1 MIGWGDVYKVV
12 AAMAPLYFALGLGY
26 GSVRW
31 WGLFTA
37 DQCDAVNRLVAYFAV
52 PFFAFD
58 FAARIDPYALSYRV
72 LAADALSKLAVA
84 LALAASW
91 AAAASSSTACCIGG
105 GKRGGGGGRGFSW
118 CITGFSLATL
128 NNTLVVGVPL
138 LDAMYGKW
146 ARDLIVQISVVQT
159 IVYFPLLLL
168 AFEVRRAWGATTA
181 GAPPPPPTTTTTT
194 DDVED
199 GAAVV
204 EAATAAA
211 RQSLWP
217 LVRAVWLKVA
227 RNPNVYAGVL
237 GVAWACVTNRWHV
250 ETPSIIEGSV
260 LIMSKTGVGLSMFSM
275 GLFMALQE
283 KIIVCGAGPTVLGM
297 VLRFVAG
304 PAATAVGA
312 FALGLRGDLLR
323 LAIIQAYTHLQ
334 EIRQVFFLSPEICL
348 NSNGCMTSPH
358 DETARDEQAA
368 LPQSI
373 TTFVF
378 AKEYGLH
385 AEILS
390 TAVIFGT
397 LASLPVLIAYYI
409 VLGFIR

>member
-12 AAMAPLYFALGLGY
+12 TAMAPLYFALGLGY

-31 WGLFTA
+31 WRLFTA
-37 DQCDAVNRLVAYFAV
+37 DQCDAVNRLVACFAV

-58 FAARIDPYALSYRV
+58 FAARIDPFALSYRV

-84 LALAASW
+84 LALAAC
-91 AAAASSSTACCIGG
+91 AAAASIRCCRGSGGGG
-105 GKRGGGGGRGFSW
+105 GKRGGGGGGGFSW

-168 AFEVRRAWGATTA
+168 AFEV
-181 GAPPPPPTTTTTT
+181 
-194 DDVED
+194 
-199 GAAVV
+199 
-204 EAATAAA
+204 
-211 RQSLWP
+211 
-217 LVRAVWLKVA
+217 A

-260 LIMSKTGVGLSMFSM
+260 LIMSKTG
-275 GLFMALQE
+275 E
-283 KIIVCGAGPTVLGM
+283 KIIVCGTGLTLLGM
-297 VLRFVAG
+297 ALRFVAG

-323 LAIIQAYTHLQ
+323 LAIIQAYTH
-334 EIRQVFFLSPEICL
+334 
-348 NSNGCMTSPH
+348 
-358 DETARDEQAA
+358 
-368 LPQSI
+368 
-373 TTFVF
+373 
-378 AKEYGLH
+378 
-385 AEILS
+385 
-390 TAVIFGT
+390 
-397 LASLPVLIAYYI
+397 
-409 VLGFIR
+409 

>member
-12 AAMAPLYFALGLGY
+12 AAMAPLYLALALGY

-31 WGLFTA
+31 WKMFTP

-58 FAARIDPYALSYRV
+58 FAARIDPFALSYRV
-72 LAADALSKLAVA
+72 LAADALAKLAVA
-84 LALAASW
+84 LALAAW
-91 AAAASSSTACCIGG
+91 AAVAAASSARRASIAAAGAGEG
-105 GKRGGGGGRGFSW
+105 GKKADRAVSW
-118 CITGFSLATL
+118 CITGFSLAAL

-146 ARDLIVQISVVQT
+146 ARDLVVQISVVQI

-168 AFEVRRAWGATTA
+168 AFEARRAWGAGNKPAAAT
-181 GAPPPPPTTTTTT
+181 
-194 DDVED
+194 VED
-199 GAAVV
+199 GDIGGG
-204 EAATAAA
+204 ETAA
-211 RQSLWP
+211 RSFWP
-217 LVRAVWLKVA
+217 LVRAVWTKVA

-237 GVAWACVTNRWHV
+237 GVAWACVTNRWHI

-260 LIMSKTGVGLSMFSM
+260 LIMSKTGVGLAMFSM

-312 FALGLRGDLLR
+312 VALGLRGDVLR
-323 LAIIQAYTHLQ
+323 LAII
-334 EIRQVFFLSPEICL
+334 
-348 NSNGCMTSPH
+348 
-358 DETARDEQAA
+358 QAA

-378 AKEYGLH
+378 AREYGLH
-385 AEILS
+385 ADVLS

-397 LASLPVLIAYYI
+397 LVSLPVLILYFI
-409 VLGFIR
+409 VLGLIRC

>member
-31 WGLFTA
+31 WRLFTTP
-37 DQCDAVNRLVAYFAV
+37 DQCDAVNRLVAFFAV
-52 PFFAFD
+52 PFFGFD
-58 FAARIDPYALSYRV
+58 FASRVDPFSLSYRV

-84 LALAASW
+84 LSLAAFVSFFSG
-91 AAAASSSTACCIGG
+91 AGKGG
-105 GKRGGGGGRGFSW
+105 LDW

-146 ARDLIVQISVVQT
+146 ARDLIVQVSVVQT

-168 AFEVRRAWGATTA
+168 AFEVRRARGGDKTA
-181 GAPPPPPTTTTTT
+181 A
-194 DDVED
+194 VED
-199 GAAVV
+199 GGGEDERPAMWV
-204 EAATAAA
+204 
-211 RQSLWP
+211 
-217 LVRAVWLKVA
+217 LVRAVGMKVA

-237 GVAWACVTNRWHV
+237 GVAWACVTNRWHI

-297 VLRFVAG
+297 ALRFVAG
-304 PAATAVGA
+304 PAATAAGA

-323 LAIIQAYTHLQ
+323 LAII
-334 EIRQVFFLSPEICL
+334 
-348 NSNGCMTSPH
+348 
-358 DETARDEQAA
+358 QAA

-385 AEILS
+385 AEVLS

-397 LASLPVLIAYYI
+397 LASLPVLIVYYI